1 MIFVR
6 EIEPKLKIPERRCP
20 ICIKA
25 KHAKSPFKARENVR
39 EEPLDL
45 VHTDLMGPLEASIG
59 GSKYLLTIIDDHS
72 RKIYCYPMQRKSDV
86 LSNFKIF
93 TEQAETQLEKRL
105 KAVRGDNGRE
115 YVNKTF
121 TRFCEE
127 RGIIHETTAPY
138 NPEQNGVAERYNR
151 TIMERVRAMLMDAE
165 LGREFWAEAAKTAV
179 YLINVIP
186 KKQGRKSANEKWNNE
201 KIDLR
206 SLRIFGERGYVYIP
220 KEKRK
225 KLEARSKE
233 CRFMGYTG
241 QGYRMWDEEKKSITI
256 ARDVVFLD
264 KAVNIEEE
272 NSNIEIDVQGGTDTA
287 DENEKAEAEKNVEQ
301 EDEQYV
307 RENQIAMAM
316 EIQEGDIPNSYQEAR
331 TSADWEK
338 WKEAMN
344 AEYESLMENDT
355 WSLDDIPD
363 GKKPVRCKWVF
374 TLKRDADG
382 NIVKYKARLV
392 AKGFSQK
399 EGIDY
404 QETFAPVVKYTSMRL
419 LLAIAAKMR
428 LHVTQLDA
436 VTAFLNET
444 WKSLYTCNNPKKTM
458 TDQENSVD

>member
-20 ICIKA
+20 ICIK
-25 KHAKSPFKARENVR
+25 AKSPFKARENVR

-105 KAVRGDNGRE
+105 KAVRSDNGRE

-241 QGYRMWDEEKKSITI
+241 QGYRMWEA
-256 ARDVVFLD
+256 AR
-264 KAVNIEEE
+264 
-272 NSNIEIDVQGGTDTA
+272 
-287 DENEKAEAEKNVEQ
+287 
-301 EDEQYV
+301 
-307 RENQIAMAM
+307 
-316 EIQEGDIPNSYQEAR
+316 R
-331 TSADWEK
+331 TF
-338 WKEAMN
+338 
-344 AEYESLMENDT
+344 
-355 WSLDDIPD
+355 
-363 GKKPVRCKWVF
+363 R
-374 TLKRDADG
+374 
-382 NIVKYKARLV
+382 
-392 AKGFSQK
+392 
-399 EGIDY
+399 
-404 QETFAPVVKYTSMRL
+404 
-419 LLAIAAKMR
+419 
-428 LHVTQLDA
+428 
-436 VTAFLNET
+436 
-444 WKSLYTCNNPKKTM
+444 
-458 TDQENSVD
+458 